1 MWSINLDEIIDL
13 KRMVVLA
20 VVSVLVFLVIL
31 IGSTVNQ
38 LTWNNFRHQFA
49 LNGYAVKLDKKFVVG
64 VEEIIRA
71 EEAIKLLESLSPYN
85 PKAKDGNEIVLIKLK
100 VQNIGKWTANLGN
113 FDKSYGMQFNP
124 EIGLYIKGADRYSD
138 RIENL
143 DLDLVDQGK
152 YRNLNTW
159 KVFEAGEIRDGLFGF
174 EIPKGK
180 VLQKLSFGY
189 YFSSNG
195 EIPLEPTPITKKD
208 LLLIGY
214 WIAYLLLI
222 LSILSS
228 CWQRQNRSKRSSLR
242 SYSLYFLVLFT
253 VLALDLNLSFI
264 LIDKFILGLMFF
276 SLIALLCR
284 LYFER
289 RNLVLQFSF
298 LSKEDLAG
306 IIKKFTQQMQWEN
319 PKINEWKFKTMI
331 QSPETNEVY
340 IFDREMVKVKKPTS
354 DQKLVKEILLNL
366 FCETRIDWYTFF
378 GFLFQSHLVYL
389 VYYFYFFIV
398 FF

>member
-1 MWSINLDEIIDL
+1 MWSINLDEIVDL

-20 VVSVLVFLVIL
+20 VVAVLVFLSIL
-31 IGSTVNQ
+31 VGSTINLVS
-38 LTWNNFRHQFA
+38 WNRFRYQFVP
-49 LNGYAVKLDKKFVVG
+49 NGYAAKLDRKFVVG
-64 VEEIIRA
+64 VEEIIRG
-71 EEAIKLLESLSPYN
+71 EEANQLLTSLSPYN
-85 PKAKDGNEIVLIKLK
+85 PKARKGNEIVLIKLK
-100 VQNIGKWTANLGN
+100 VQNIYKWTANMGGN
-113 FDKSYGMQFNP
+113 SFPYGPFHPGIALYTKGINRHGDRVKS
-124 EIGLYIKGADRYSD
+124 
-138 RIENL
+138 L

-159 KVFEAGEIRDGLFGF
+159 KVFEAGEVRDGLFGF

-180 VLQKLSFGY
+180 VLLKLSFGY

-195 EIPLEPTPITKKD
+195 EIPLESTPITKKD
-208 LLLIGY
+208 LVLISY
-214 WIAYLLLI
+214 WIAYLLFI

-242 SYSLYFLVLFT
+242 SYSLYLLVPFT

-264 LIDKFILGLMFF
+264 LIDKFILGLMCF

-289 RNLVLQFSF
+289 RNLVMQFSF

-319 PKINEWKFKTMI
+319 PKITECKGKEEI
-331 QSPETNEVY
+331 QNPESSETY
-340 IFDREMVKVKKPTS
+340 IFYREMVYVKKPTS

-366 FCETRIDWYTFF
+366 FCETRFDWYTFF
-378 GFLFQSHLVYL
+378 GFLFQSQLVYL
-389 VYYFYFFIV
+389 VYYFYFFKV